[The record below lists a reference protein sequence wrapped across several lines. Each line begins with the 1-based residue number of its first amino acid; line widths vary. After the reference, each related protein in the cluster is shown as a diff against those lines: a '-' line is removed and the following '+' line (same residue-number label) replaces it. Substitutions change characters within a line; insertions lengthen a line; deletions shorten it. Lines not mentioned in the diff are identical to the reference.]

1 MSIPNLGLTEKQL
14 SFLAFFKETKQEIF
28 SPRAE
33 VFNRQKQQLT
43 QCAKLIEQ
51 LNQAWDALKNESE
64 SFKTQFPSFTEGK
77 LSQIILHVENWCNT
91 KQTLDQTVGECS
103 KVYVPSDILSGSNL
117 LTSKKKN
124 VDAYLF
130 SAKQYIE
137 LCSIEREITE
147 QYHAKQRNYQKI
159 ANIIERYQKLSLE
172 IRNFIKSEPQRMLLE
187 LTDKLEIL
195 NRFNKNMKELGVR
208 YDQLTNP
215 VRTGTL
221 VFKYGALSAIK
232 KDLGLVPDWLG
243 SFKKLATWVDTLS
256 EDNQSML
263 VGTNRVT
270 DSRGEYQT
278 YTTAAAKMQELLD
291 ESKHFYKG
299 AEVCAMIEALAK
311 NTFRKKHDVSKVQNA
326 YKGLSPAAS
335 KYVDAKLLTLLNS
348 MADSSDMLSQVE
360 EMISMLEA
368 TYHKLTSDVK
378 SGTPAYSYEKFAT
391 VQTALQKARDWM
403 GNYDGM
409 TATLK
414 MLQNKVEL
422 TPAIQQKIN
431 TLAANA
437 VKVNVAANELPTI
450 EKAYEFESALVKDH
464 VSLDSEEGMILDY
477 KKKLDRLSSDVK
489 AYISAKWKDMLT
501 KATTFHSELRQLKT
515 RVEALLKE
523 YAAAEAKLK
532 APSYETY
539 YLYAEA
545 DEKAQ
550 KLAAKYKDLT
560 NDITAFKTK
569 YAYPGD
575 FSATEF
581 RRYVDSFKKYSA
593 TAAKLQDCYDLYRWA
608 QVYNSNPNKYKYETS
623 TLRQMLRAF
632 ESNKSRYLEF
642 DRQNLM
648 ATVFESVYREIQQ
661 REIAEA
667 ARRKAA
673 RRKEMGR
680 RAAVIIIALLSVV
693 AMVYLAMT
701 SLNYMIGGSY
711 WLWLIISAAIGVLS
725 VFLLHKAF
733 DSKAINIIASIIYGV
748 FLLGVSVPMHFWA
761 EGSRI
766 WYVSFFAIIVLVVA
780 VINIVVD
787 ESTVVIGSIYFGGI
801 GLFVVGYLVY
811 RVYQSFTGMPFID
824 NFILGLIPNIFI
836 ALWGLIVGVFST
848 IFELLGYII
857 GGGYWM
863 SGAGPR
869 EVIIN
874 TILYSLVAGVII
886 TGIIGAVK
894 DELD

>member
-378 SGTPAYSYEKFAT
+378 SGTPAYSYEKFAI

-422 TPAIQQKIN
+422 TPAVQQKIN
-431 TLAANA
+431 TISANA
-437 VKVNVAANELPTI
+437 VKVKAAANELPKI
-450 EKAYEFESALVKDH
+450 EKAYEFESDLVKDH
-464 VSLDSEEGMILDY
+464 ITLNSDETIIWDY
-477 KKKLDRLSSDVK
+477 KKKLDKLSSDVK
-489 AYISAKWKDMLT
+489 AYVSAKWKDILT
-501 KATTFHSELRQLKT
+501 KAATFHGDLKQIQN
-515 RVEALLKE
+515 RVDALLKE
-523 YAAAEAKLK
+523 YKEAEDKLK

-545 DEKAQ
+545 DEKAK
-550 KLAAKYKDLT
+550 KLVAKYKDLT
-560 NDITAFKTK
+560 NDINAFKTK
-569 YAYPGD
+569 YTYSGD
-575 FSATEF
+575 FSAAEF
-581 RRYVDSFKKYSA
+581 RRYEDSFKKYSA

-608 QVYNSNPNKYKYETS
+608 QAYNSNPNKYKYETS

-680 RAAVIIIALLSVV
+680 RSVVIIIALLSIV

-701 SLNYMIGGSY
+701 SLNYMAGGSY
-711 WLWLIISAAIGVLS
+711 WLWLIISAGIGALS

-733 DSKAINIIASIIYGV
+733 DSKVINIIATSIYGV
-748 FLLGVSVPMHFWA
+748 FLLGVSVPLHFWA
-761 EGSRI
+761 DGSSA
-766 WYVSFFAIIVLVVA
+766 WYVSLFFIVLLVAA
-780 VINIVVD
+780 VIQIAVD
-787 ESTVVIGSIYFGGI
+787 ESTAVFTTIYSGGVC
-801 GLFVVGYLVY
+801 LYVVGYFIY
-811 RVYQSFTGMPFID
+811 RLYRSFTEMPFLD
-824 NFILGLIPNIFI
+824 NTFFGSIANFFIGIW
-836 ALWGLIVGVFST
+836 ALIVGIFSS
-848 IFELLGYII
+848 IFELLAYLI

-863 SGAGPR
+863 SGTGAR
-869 EVIIN
+869 EIILN
-874 TILYSLVAGVII
+874 SILYTLIAGVIVSC
-886 TGIIGAVK
+886 IIGAVK